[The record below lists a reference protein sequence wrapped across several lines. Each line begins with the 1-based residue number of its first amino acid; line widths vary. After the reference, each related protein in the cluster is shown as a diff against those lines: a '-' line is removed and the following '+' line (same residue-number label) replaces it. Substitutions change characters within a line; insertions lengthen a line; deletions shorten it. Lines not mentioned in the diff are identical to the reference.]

1 MLYLESEPL
10 FKKVESKLSIF
21 PINPEFSHL
30 YEQYKKLESNYWVV
44 GEIDF
49 QGDVKDWNKLDN
61 DTQIF
66 IENTL
71 SFFAGGDT
79 IVGEGAERLYE
90 LFKQP
95 EIRAFYAYQIYNET
109 VHGETY
115 SLLIENLI

>member
-1 MLYLESEPL
+1 MSYLESEPL
-10 FKKVESKLSIF
+10 FKKVKSKLSIF

-79 IVGEGAERLYE
+79 IVGEGAERLYDYLNNQKFV
-90 LFKQP
+90 LFMLIKYIMKQFMVKH
-95 EIRAFYAYQIYNET
+95 ILY
-109 VHGETY
+109 
-115 SLLIENLI
+115 